1 MRHGSTLSV
10 LPPATLPLARTPRR
24 IKARKLGL
32 NLTGVAALALLSACA
47 SHQSSLPPTQQA
59 ANYAARSPGD
69 YTAPGPASDPWG
81 PYIEQASARFDVPTR
96 WIRQVMRVESGGHE
110 YMNGHLTVSYAG
122 AMGLMQLEPETYR
135 EMAARYDLGSDP
147 YNPYDN
153 IMAGAAYIHEM
164 YQIYGSPGFLAA
176 YNAGPGRLD
185 NYLDYKQPLP
195 DQTRQYV
202 AMIAP
207 NIQGVYPASQSPAVD
222 LAMNAL
228 PNQIRPGMRP
238 GYQDA
243 STESLNA
250 SQLAANT
257 PLPSPTIAQAAAPQ
271 IQTAMITPHMEA
283 AAAPIPAPRPAPQ
296 PAPQQAPVQMA
307 MLNPPPV
314 TERARYTPPITRVMP
329 PVHHNTGFSLIP
341 SAEAA
346 APLPRPPASTQTP
359 IQTQTAAYHPQ
370 TLSLPPDYHQ
380 QFHTAAAYHP
390 PTTTG
395 TRWGIQ
401 VGAYDTPAHAK
412 AALGIAEL
420 SAVAS
425 LLKGQPVVQSIATT
439 HGQFYRARFVDL
451 PHDQAIAACQRLNRG
466 PTGCEVLSPAAQ

>member
-1 MRHGSTLSV
+1 MQHGSTVTV
-10 LPPATLPLARTPRR
+10 LPTAKPRGAMMRNLAERTRR
-24 IKARKLGL
+24 APKLAARLG
-32 NLTGVAALALLSACA
+32 GVAVLALLSACA
-47 SHQSSLPPTQQA
+47 SHESSLPPTQQA
-59 ANYAARSPGD
+59 ANYAAHSPGD

-110 YMNGHLTVSYAG
+110 YMHGHLTVSYAG

-135 EMAARYDLGSDP
+135 EMAARYGLGNDP
-147 YNPYDN
+147 YNPYNN
-153 IMAGAAYIHEM
+153 IMAGTAYIHEM

-185 NYLDYKQPLP
+185 SYLDYKQPLP

-207 NIQGVYPASQSPAVD
+207 NIQGVYPASQPAAVD
-222 LAMNAL
+222 VAMNAM
-228 PNQIRPGMRP
+228 PNQIRPGIRG

-257 PLPSPTIAQAAAPQ
+257 PLPAPVVRPVAAPRVE
-271 IQTAMITPHMEA
+271 TAMISQHIEA
-283 AAAPIPAPRPAPQ
+283 AAAPVMPQAPRPQ
-296 PAPQQAPVQMA
+296 PAPRQAPVQMA
-307 MLNPPPV
+307 MMTPPPV
-314 TERARYTPPITRVMP
+314 VERARYTPPAARVMP
-329 PVHHNTGFSLIP
+329 PVHRNIGFSLIP

-346 APLPRPPASTQTP
+346 APPPRLMLR
-359 IQTQTAAYHPQ
+359 QTATH
-370 TLSLPPDYHQ
+370 S
-380 QFHTAAAYHP
+380 TA
-390 PTTTG
+390 

-420 SAVAS
+420 SAVSS
-425 LLKGQPVVQSIATT
+425 LIKGQPVVQSIATA
-439 HGQFYRARFVDL
+439 HGQFFRARFVDL
-451 PHDQAIAACQRLNRG
+451 PHEQAIAACQRLNRG

>member
-1 MRHGSTLSV
+1 
-10 LPPATLPLARTPRR
+10 LA
-24 IKARKLGL
+24 ARLG
-32 NLTGVAALALLSACA
+32 GVAVLALLSACA
-47 SHQSSLPPTQQA
+47 SHESSLPPTQQA
-59 ANYAARSPGD
+59 ANYAAHSPGD

-110 YMNGHLTVSYAG
+110 YMHGHLTVSYAG

-135 EMAARYDLGSDP
+135 EMAARYGLGNDP
-147 YNPYDN
+147 YNPYNN
-153 IMAGAAYIHEM
+153 IMAGTAYIHEM

-185 NYLDYKQPLP
+185 SYLDYKQPLP

-207 NIQGVYPASQSPAVD
+207 NIQGVYPASQPAAVD
-222 LAMNAL
+222 VAMNAM
-228 PNQIRPGMRP
+228 PNKIRPGIRG

-257 PLPSPTIAQAAAPQ
+257 PLPAPVVRPVAAPRVE
-271 IQTAMITPHMEA
+271 TAMISQHIEA
-283 AAAPIPAPRPAPQ
+283 AAAPVMPQAPRPQ
-296 PAPQQAPVQMA
+296 PAPRQAPVQMA
-307 MLNPPPV
+307 MVTPPPV
-314 TERARYTPPITRVMP
+314 VERARYTPPAARVMP
-329 PVHHNTGFSLIP
+329 PVHRNVGFSLIS

-346 APLPRPPASTQTP
+346 APPPRPMLR
-359 IQTQTAAYHPQ
+359 QTA
-370 TLSLPPDYHQ
+370 TRS
-380 QFHTAAAYHP
+380 TA
-390 PTTTG
+390 

-420 SAVAS
+420 SAVSS
-425 LLKGQPVVQSIATT
+425 LIKGQPVVHSKAPA
-439 HGQFYRARFVDL
+439 HGPLLRAPRS
-451 PHDQAIAACQRLNRG
+451 HIQQRR
-466 PTGCEVLSPAAQ
+466 SPRHRTCRY